1 MANFSLLAK
10 LGLDSKSFQNGL
22 KTAQKK
28 AQGFSKHIGKLFAFT
43 AALGGLT
50 ALIKKSVE
58 FGSAQSDV
66 AAQLKISTEAF
77 QVFAGAM
84 KDAGGSQ
91 KGLEKAILAMQTAVV
106 QGSEGLTT
114 FKRAFDRIG
123 VSIDDLIG
131 MKPEEQF
138 IHIAKAITQSQNELG
153 DLTAVAEIFGK
164 KNAPFLIEV
173 LERLGTD
180 GFAALSKEIEET
192 YGIMDEE
199 TQATLDDVADRL
211 EAFGNKATI
220 VIGKFFADTLAVFGM
235 LKGAYEIAI
244 TPFRE
249 LLANVIVVL
258 TEVVRVSKTSFTALF
273 AVFLK
278 GKNAIIKTVSGLGS
292 GVKKAMK
299 GDFQGALD
307 DITGGAKDFGK
318 DLSRTFDALK
328 KDVGQST
335 QTLVDSLGMSWKNGK
350 NEIEEE
356 IEGIKKAY
364 DDLTGET
371 ARNKLKLRKEL
382 KARIDQLGGDGDGDG
397 DGDGTGGTG
406 GTGAKEDKFAKA
418 RSVAREAFKASGGDL
433 AKLGTSILQEKGK
446 SDSRIEQFRTVGG
459 EERFRRFDGGRV
471 SGEFTREQIA
481 AAIGKSAQEE
491 VGGEG
496 AIENILESIKTTLE
510 GKFKNE

>member
-50 ALIKKSVE
+50 ALIKKSVD

-131 MKPEEQF
+131 MSPEDQF
-138 IHIAKAITQSQNELG
+138 IHIAKAITESKNDLG

-180 GFAALSKEIEET
+180 GFGALREEIEKT
-192 YGIMDEE
+192 YGLMDEE

-211 EAFGNKATI
+211 AAFSNKATI

-235 LKGAYEIAI
+235 LKGVYEIAI

-299 GDFQGALD
+299 GDFKGALD

-318 DLSRTFDALK
+318 DLSRTFNALK

-382 KARIDQLGGDGDGDG
+382 KERIDQLGGDGDGDG

-406 GTGAKEDKFAKA
+406 GGTKEDKFAKA
-418 RSVAREAFKASGGDL
+418 RSVAKEAFKASGGDL
-433 AKLGTSILQEKGK
+433 AKLGTAILQEKGK
-446 SDSRIEQFRTVGG
+446 ADSRIEQFKTVGG

-471 SGEFTREQIA
+471 AGEFTREQIA
-481 AAIGKSAQEE
+481 ASIGKSAQEE
-491 VGGEG
+491 VGGDG

>member
-10 LGLDSKSFQNGL
+10 LGLDSKSFQRGL
-22 KTAQKK
+22 DTAKKK

-50 ALIKKSVE
+50 ALIRKSVE

-66 AAQLKISTEAF
+66 AGQLKISTEAF

-123 VSIDDLIG
+123 VSIDDLTR

-138 IHIAKAITQSQNELG
+138 IHIAKAITESQNELG

-180 GFAALSKEIEET
+180 GFVALSKEIEET

-199 TQATLDDVADRL
+199 TQATLDNVADRL
-211 EAFGNKATI
+211 EAFSNKTAI

-235 LKGAYEIAI
+235 LKGVFEIVI

-249 LLANVIVVL
+249 ILANVIVIL
-258 TEVVRVSKTSFTALF
+258 TEVNRVSKNAFTALF
-273 AVFLK
+273 ITLSKAK
-278 GKNAIIKTVSGLGS
+278 KAIIETISGLGS

-299 GDFQGALD
+299 GDFKGALD
-307 DITGGAKDFGK
+307 DITGGTKNFGK
-318 DLSRTFDALK
+318 DLSKTFNALK
-328 KDVGQST
+328 KDVGKST
-335 QTLVDSLGMSWKNGK
+335 ETLVDSLGMSWKNGK
-350 NEIEEE
+350 KEIKEE

-371 ARNKLKLRKEL
+371 ARNKLKLKKEL
-382 KARIDQLGGDGDGDG
+382 QARIDALGGNGDGDGDG
-397 DGDGTGGTG
+397 GGDGGDSEKDEMRKEAKRVAKLASSFIKPHDLARLAEEIAKEKGFEDTRFQVMSGSRGQTMFTKYVDGSAEGDFSVNEIASRIGKEAAMGTGG
-406 GTGAKEDKFAKA
+406 ED
-418 RSVAREAFKASGGDL
+418 
-433 AKLGTSILQEKGK
+433 
-446 SDSRIEQFRTVGG
+446 
-459 EERFRRFDGGRV
+459 
-471 SGEFTREQIA
+471 
-481 AAIGKSAQEE
+481 
-491 VGGEG
+491 
-496 AIENILESIKTTLE
+496 AIENILKDIRQNLE
-510 GKFKNE
+510 GRFKNE